1 MKQFNTIE
9 ININDSEICEWDLHE
24 FFINDEVY
32 YGIDDDI
39 IGWSSVN
46 HKKIKEYYNK
56 SSEFREFLEEIK
68 QDVTWIDK
76 IIIWKYERH

>member
-39 IGWSSVN
+39 IGWSCVN
-46 HKKIKEYYNK
+46 NKTIIKYFNL